1 MLYVLTGKHHCYIHS
16 ALPVLGWVPLL
27 ALPLP
32 CSILSTSSD
41 SSLLQ
46 SSASRESTQNLAE
59 PLSPVRM
66 TFSFSWNSRILVWL
80 FPPAPLSTVLAYT
93 KGASHKNIARSRKA
107 ALRNLIGFG
116 GVKLFLL
123 KHIEFVS
130 FVTICVFEFCNN
142 LNGVQIWVFS
152 QFEFLSFVTILG
164 FEFGHNLS
172 FWVLS
177 QFEGLSFV
185 TIWRFEFCHNLSS

>member
-46 SSASRESTQNLAE
+46 SSASRGSTQKLAE
-59 PLSPVRM
+59 PLSPVRK
-66 TFSFSWNSRILVWL
+66 TFSFSCNSRILVWL

-107 ALRNLIGFG
+107 VLRYLICCR

-123 KHIEFVS
+123 KY
-130 FVTICVFEFCNN
+130 VTITTAIVTN
-142 LNGVQIWVFS
+142 VTHTT
-152 QFEFLSFVTILG
+152 VTITIVT
-164 FEFGHNLS
+164 FSTNTT
-172 FWVLS
+172 VTVTT
-177 QFEGLSFV
+177 V
-185 TIWRFEFCHNLSS
+185 TITTVTTVTIYTIT